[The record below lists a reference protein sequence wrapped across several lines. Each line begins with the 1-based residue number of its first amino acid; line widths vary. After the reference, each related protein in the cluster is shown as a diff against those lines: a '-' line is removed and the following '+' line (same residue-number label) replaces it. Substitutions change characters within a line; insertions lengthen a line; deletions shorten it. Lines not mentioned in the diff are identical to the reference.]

1 MSSTV
6 YEMLEELT
14 IVKWLQEEGVHELL
28 VGNSKV

>member
-28 VGNSKV
+28 VYWE